1 MTETVRKEKIEPINE
16 TIIQS
21 TANDANSKNEFLF
34 NFMQEVLY
42 QAACEPYFMT
52 PTIELVRFFTFI
64 RSENYFVLL
73 QL

>member
-1 MTETVRKEKIEPINE
+1 MTKTLHKETIDPINE

-52 PTIELVRFFTFI
+52 RTIELVKIFF
-64 RSENYFVLL
+64 
-73 QL
+73 QLS